1 MAVPSWCSTTT
12 LTRTPAKAAP
22 HSTPVWLSVNGVP
35 VMTETGMPT
44 SAAARARANPGCS
57 SAPPAR
63 PMNSQT

>member
-1 MAVPSWCSTTT
+1 M
-12 LTRTPAKAAP
+12 PAKAAP
-22 HSTPVWLSVNGVP
+22 HSTPVLLLAKGVP

-57 SAPPAR
+57 AAPPAS